1 LTEKIA
7 RSLFGIWAS
16 MSGVT
21 PRRVLDRGGTMVG
34 REEPRLR
41 GCLPL
46 CIMFLMECL
55 SLSIPAMA
63 ADAKGTFPRNPLQAE
78 QTHPRQMIRASR
90 MVEQPVYNEQGQEI
104 GKVDDLIMSRSGKI
118 KKVILW
124 VGASPQSEEKLVA
137 VSFRLIKKGDEGH
150 IVCTATEGQLK
161 RAPGFSYVTEGLF
174 GRPFYPFPP
183 YGMGWGYQ
191 APPLPFGEES
201 VPFPRRRIYRGG
213 PHPWAWGYYPER
225 LRVSALLDEGLLN
238 DKGDEVADLE
248 DLMIDPKGRVELI
261 ILDVGGFSGMAEKR
275 VAVPYRPLKIT
286 DLGIVYNITEEK
298 LRESPAFRDEGD
310 SFTPQPPS

>member
-7 RSLFGIWAS
+7 QSLFEMWAS
-16 MSGVT
+16 MSGLT
-21 PRRVLDRGGTMVG
+21 PSRVLDGGGTMLG
-34 REEPRLR
+34 REEPCLR
-41 GCLPL
+41 GWLPFCLMVL
-46 CIMFLMECL
+46 IGCL

-63 ADAKGTFPRNPLQAE
+63 ADAKGTFPQNPPQAE
-78 QTHPRQMIRASR
+78 QTHPQQMIRASR
-90 MVEQPVYNEQGQEI
+90 MVEQPVYNGQDQEI
-104 GKVDDLIMSRSGKI
+104 GEVDDLIMSRSGKI
-118 KKVILW
+118 KKVILS
-124 VGASPQSEEKLVA
+124 VGESLQSDGKLVA
-137 VSFRLIKKGDEGH
+137 VSFRLMKRSNQGRMI
-150 IVCTATEGQLK
+150 CTVTQEQLK
-161 RAPGFSYVTEGLF
+161 RAPEFSYVTEGLF

-183 YGMGWGYQ
+183 YGTGWGYQ

-213 PHPWAWGYYPER
+213 PHPWEWGYYPER

-248 DLMIDPKGRVELI
+248 DLMIDLEGRVELM

-286 DLGIVYNITEEK
+286 DLGIVYNITKER
-298 LRESPAFRDEGD
+298 LQESPAIRDEGD